1 MQGTRT
7 HVTPWGKLAAHMK
20 RPHQTP
26 FSATALL
33 LVFVLLCGC
42 GSPPAKRPGLQGDN
56 SKAVNF
62 SGSWELDYSQSD
74 NTQQKLDSVVGE
86 LNREAQRRA
95 QGNMQQGP
103 VGGVITAGSGFDSGS
118 SILGLARMAD
128 LITQSPV
135 LEIVQDE
142 HKILVKREEDFA
154 LSCEFYPGEYRKVE
168 TPFGIEACG
177 WNAHQLVFK
186 LLLPEGLSIQHV
198 MTIGAAGQK
207 LNIATTVVSSQVSFP
222 FTLNRV
228 YNRFQP
234 GDSGFKCQETLT
246 RGRVCT
252 TGSR

>member
-1 MQGTRT
+1 
-7 HVTPWGKLAAHMK
+7 MK
-20 RPHQTP
+20 RPQQIP
-26 FSATALL
+26 RSATALL
-33 LVFVLLCGC
+33 LVCVLLCAC

-103 VGGVITAGSGFDSGS
+103 VGGGIIMGGSGANSGS

-128 LITQSPV
+128 LITQSPL
-135 LEIVQDE
+135 LEITQDE

-154 LSCEFYPGEYRKVE
+154 LRCEFYPGEYRKLE

-177 WNAHQLVFK
+177 WDAHQLVFK

-207 LNIATTVVSSQVSFP
+207 LNIATTVVSDQVSFP

-228 YNRFQP
+228 YNRFEP
-234 GDSGFKCQETLT
+234 GDSGFNCQETLT

>member
-1 MQGTRT
+1 ML
-7 HVTPWGKLAAHMK
+7 LAC
-20 RPHQTP
+20 
-26 FSATALL
+26 
-33 LVFVLLCGC
+33 VLLGAC
-42 GSPPAKRPGLQGDN
+42 GSPPAKRTGLQGDN

-74 NTQQKLDSVVGE
+74 TTQQKLDSVVGE
-86 LNREAQRRA
+86 LNRDAQRRA
-95 QGNMQQGP
+95 QGMQQGP
-103 VGGVITAGSGFDSGS
+103 ASGSIVMGGSGANSGS

-128 LITQSPV
+128 LITQSPL

-142 HKILVKREEDFA
+142 HEILVKREDDFA

-246 RGRVCT
+246 KGRVCT